1 MHLQIAWKR
10 NESYFLPA
18 GYCQREDFKANFID
32 KKLLRNVKE
41 VILRTLK
48 LDERVNNLLI
58 IRIVYFH
65 MYYLGKIALKGPN
78 ILYYFSRIEI
88 G

>member
-1 MHLQIAWKR
+1 
-10 NESYFLPA
+10 LPA
-18 GYCQREDFKANFID
+18 GYCQRGDFKAIFTD

-65 MYYLGKIALKGPN
+65 MYYPGKIVLKGPS